1 MPDFFRRFF
10 QKGSRDLKFTKLLIS
25 NIVLGIVAVALVA
38 GFVVM
43 NLGHPVANAADST
56 PTPGAS
62 GTATPGASQ
71 NQSQTNQD
79 ERNQLKEAF
88 IKNLAS
94 QLGVDE
100 AKLNAAYSAAIRDT
114 VDQAVKDGKLTQAQA
129 DKIKAAAKN
138 GFPGGFP
145 GWAGKGQGMHQGK
158 AGRMGPGAHA
168 GFGQKGILDAAAKA
182 LKLTTAELQTQLKAG
197 KSIADVAK
205 DQSVD
210 LQTVKDAML
219 AAIKADL
226 DARVKAGKL
235 TQAQADP
242 RYQAAPA
249 QVDKL
254 VDAKFTGQG
263 KARPGKR

>member
-1 MPDFFRRFF
+1 
-10 QKGSRDLKFTKLLIS
+10 LKFTKLLIS

-62 GTATPGASQ
+62 GTPTPGASQ
-71 NQSQTNQD
+71 SQTNKD
-79 ERNQLKEAF
+79 ERNKLKEAF
-88 IKNLAS
+88 IKNFAS

-100 AKLNAAYSAAIRDT
+100 AKLNAAYSAAISDT

-158 AGRMGPGAHA
+158 AGRMGPGA
-168 GFGQKGILDAAAKA
+168 GFGQKGTLDAAAKA

-205 DQSVD
+205 DKSVD

-235 TQAQADP
+235 TQAQADTH
-242 RYQAAPA
+242 YQAATA

-254 VDAKFTGQG
+254 VNAKFTGQG

>member
-1 MPDFFRRFF
+1 
-10 QKGSRDLKFTKLLIS
+10 LKFTKLLIS

-71 NQSQTNQD
+71 NQNQNQANKD

-88 IKNLAS
+88 IKNLAG

-100 AKLNAAYSAAIRDT
+100 AKLNAAYSAAISDT

-158 AGRMGPGAHA
+158 AGRMNPGSGA

-197 KSIADVAK
+197 KSIAEVAK

-235 TQAQADP
+235 TQAQADT